1 MEYLSNTKLGI
12 EDKVDKSIN
21 SMVENMNNFSIKD
34 MMSDSFDDVVNKVN
48 AILGEGKK
56 KDKEDKED
64 NLLLGDTEKQVKT
77 AEERTKEIEEITA
90 SGGNAAGGA
99 FLTPSAWK
107 AGGDLDIGQDKKKFE
122 DTNYAKGNTKRASV
136 KRTYKTEGENFWS
149 TVELNPG
156 SGYVPKGMEHNFYLG
171 QHSQN
176 TDSNYPGKAKKMN
189 ESLDLNKRKFITNEE
204 NEKLGLN
211 KRYISEE
218 KLSEQQQK
226 DRWKKLIDLKPYET
240 IKAAESVI
248 SESVKPILE
257 CGCDAASSQVVTRG
271 EAEKQAE
278 SSFEKVNSGG
288 EFVGGKEV
296 ITVPKSDSITN
307 VLYKVFKEDYT
318 NPKKMYIMDM
328 ITNNYVINPA
338 YNKGKNR

>member
-1 MEYLSNTKLGI
+1 
-12 EDKVDKSIN
+12 
-21 SMVENMNNFSIKD
+21 
-34 MMSDSFDDVVNKVN
+34 
-48 AILGEGKK
+48 
-56 KDKEDKED
+56 
-64 NLLLGDTEKQVKT
+64 
-77 AEERTKEIEEITA
+77 
-90 SGGNAAGGA
+90 
-99 FLTPSAWK
+99 
-107 AGGDLDIGQDKKKFE
+107 
-122 DTNYAKGNTKRASV
+122 
-136 KRTYKTEGENFWS
+136 
-149 TVELNPG
+149 
-156 SGYVPKGMEHNFYLG
+156 MEHNFYLG